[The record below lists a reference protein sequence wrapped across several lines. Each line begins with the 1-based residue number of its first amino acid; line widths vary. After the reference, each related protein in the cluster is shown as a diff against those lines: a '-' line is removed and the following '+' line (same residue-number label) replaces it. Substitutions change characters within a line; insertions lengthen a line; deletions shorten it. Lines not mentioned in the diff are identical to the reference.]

1 MTFSE
6 EEKQVIDMAVKQELL
21 KIERQRFNHEMIITT
36 NKGKPKLDDENKQK
50 ERDLLIDQHVKVVEM
65 YTKQVDLME
74 GILKKLDG

>member
-36 NKGKPKLDDENKQK
+36 NKNKPKLDDENKQK

-74 GILKKLDG
+74 GILKKLE